1 MLIARQ
7 TTNKK
12 PKSKKMTANDIRDV
26 EIQDLQDKVK
36 KLEEIVSE
44 LSQAFNKNNN
54 CYDY

>member
-7 TTNKK
+7 TPTKK
-12 PKSKKMTANDIRDV
+12 TKSKKMTANDIRDV
-26 EIQDLQDKVK
+26 EIIELQDKVK
-36 KLEEIVSE
+36 RLEEIVSN